1 MPAIEALPANSVLK
15 RSTLRDNAPFERSPV
30 DKQLDIHS
38 TRCAE
43 AAFLPDLQDLSHNL
57 PSGIPTFYSHCQ
69 PRQVLDPVCKKRLIH
84 KKVSVYY
91 YYQVIYIQVNLKKKS
106 GEKMRLGII
115 SALHEEQQGLVQAMQ
130 NATTTVHGG
139 RVYTHGQLWESDAVC
154 VLSRIGKVAGA
165 VTATLLVEKFGVTHI
180 LFTGVAGAGDP
191 GVAVGD
197 IVVADALVQHDM
209 DASPLFPRFE
219 IPLTGLSHFPGDHAM
234 AMQLLTAAHGFLEQD
249 FAEVIDAGQRMK
261 FRLQQP
267 RVHRG
272 LIASGDQFMHDRT
285 VINTLNAALPG
296 LVAVEMEGAAV
307 AQVCYELGIPCAVI
321 RTISDNANEDAATDF
336 LTFVSAVAARYAFYI
351 VRRYCRGLASNSF

>member
-1 MPAIEALPANSVLK
+1 MPAKSVGKYANLLK
-15 RSTLRDNAPFERSPV
+15 NPLFKRSPV
-30 DKQLDIHS
+30 DKQWDIHS
-38 TRCAE
+38 RRCAK
-43 AAFLPDLQDLSHNL
+43 ADFLPDTWNLSHNL
-57 PSGIPTFYSHCQ
+57 PVWIPSFYTDSQ
-69 PRQVLDPVCKKRLIH
+69 VQQVLDPVRKIRLIH
-84 KKVSVYY
+84 KRIDVYY

-115 SALHEEQQGLVQAMQ
+115 SALHEEQQGLMEAMHD
-130 NATTTVHGG
+130 ATTTVHGG
-139 RVYTHGQLWESDAVC
+139 RVYTHGQLWGIDTVC

-191 GVAVGD
+191 GIAVGD

-219 IPLTGLSHFPGDHAM
+219 VPLTGLSHFPGDHAM
-234 AMQLLTAAHGFLEQD
+234 AMQLLAASHSFLERD
-249 FAEVIDAGQRMK
+249 FADVIDAGQRAT
-261 FRLQQP
+261 FRLQRP

-272 LIASGDQFMHDRT
+272 LIASGDQFMRDRT

-336 LTFVSAVAARYAFYI
+336 LTFVSAVAARYAFHI
-351 VRRYCRGLASNSF
+351 VRRYCQAMANSVV